1 LVVVGF
7 AGCAPSHG
15 TIGALLAQRR
25 DRTLVVRE
33 APPELAAA
41 RAGIRPG
48 DQILLIDG
56 RDVRPMNPR
65 ELHATLSGEVGDPV
79 KLTLV
84 RSEQIL
90 RVTLRRTPAR
100 SKPGSPASV
109 TTRAD

>member
-1 LVVVGF
+1 M
-7 AGCAPSHG
+7 
-15 TIGALLAQRR
+15 LAQRR

-33 APPELAAA
+33 APSGLAAA
-41 RAGIRPG
+41 GAGLRPG

-65 ELHATLSGEVGDPV
+65 ELHAALSGEVGDPV
-79 KLTLV
+79 KLTVV

-100 SKPGSPASV
+100 PNAPAPAGV
-109 TTRAD
+109 TTRAN